1 MSIIRRVLGTN
12 NEERNLNGLGL
23 IPSAFDRVPGLSAP
37 LVNEN
42 SVLGLSTAWAC
53 VTILADIIS
62 TLPLDS
68 YVRDNGQRRPY
79 RPGGSKP
86 EWMITPIPGSNT
98 TINETLSQ
106 IVVSLYL
113 SGNA

>member
-1 MSIIRRVLGTN
+1 VSIIRRVLGTN

-53 VTILADIIS
+53 VTISPIS
-62 TLPLDS
+62 SQHSLSILTFAITVS
-68 YVRDNGQRRPY
+68 VAHIA
-79 RPGGSKP
+79 P
-86 EWMITPIPGSNT
+86 EDLNP
-98 TINETLSQ
+98 
-106 IVVSLYL
+106 
-113 SGNA
+113 SG